1 MRGNT
6 YGLKHESLNKSDE
19 KFWDFS
25 FDEMSDYD
33 LTSMV
38 DFALKATNQTQL
50 IYIGHSQGTM
60 ISFAQLS
67 KNQEFAS
74 KIKLFIAMGPVAHL
88 GAIESPMKYFGKPY
102 FFSTPNTNLKIS
114 FNLKALFGN
123 STNQQVWY
131 KTFGKKMFLTSS
143 EFLKWF
149 GDKCNDPTT
158 NKDICENILTFL
170 CGPTQSLNN
179 TRMAVYLTHTPAGTS
194 VKNMVHF
201 AQLVMTSKNIYS
213 ILFLFYRMTCE

>member
-25 FDEMSDYD
+25 FDEMSNYD

-38 DFALKATNQTQL
+38 EYALKVTNQNQL

-67 KNQEFAS
+67 KNQDFAS

-88 GAIESPMKYFGKPY
+88 GAIESPIKYFGIFFKYTIFFKFIFSRLLKNLFKFIKLHLEIVQINKYGIKP
-102 FFSTPNTNLKIS
+102 L
-114 FNLKALFGN
+114 A
-123 STNQQVWY
+123 
-131 KTFGKKMFLTSS
+131 KKVS
-143 EFLKWF
+143 
-149 GDKCNDPTT
+149 
-158 NKDICENILTFL
+158 
-170 CGPTQSLNN
+170 
-179 TRMAVYLTHTPAGTS
+179 
-194 VKNMVHF
+194 
-201 AQLVMTSKNIYS
+201 
-213 ILFLFYRMTCE
+213 